1 MLDSPV
7 MPTRRTFLEA
17 AALASAGA
25 IAPMSHAA
33 PPRYKMGLQL
43 FTIRDAMARDVAGT
57 LKRIAALGYQEVE
70 TYGFDPEGIGYYKMP
85 ARDFAQRL
93 RDNGLTSPSGH
104 YDLNR
109 FATASDADLDR
120 YVDRCIEGA
129 RLVGH
134 HYITWP
140 FLDEPLRPLDS
151 FTRIVARF
159 NRIGERIAAGGLQ
172 FAYHN
177 HGFEFVEQN
186 GRIPYDIVL
195 HDTDP
200 KLVKLQIDL
209 YWLSHDS
216 KQPPRYWFEKAKGR
230 YEMWHVKD
238 MHKVSRDYTELGNGT
253 IDYPAIWPDAALSG
267 MKHFFVEQG
276 GNFAR
281 DSMQSVTDGAAYVKR
296 YLLPPP

>member
-1 MLDSPV
+1 
-7 MPTRRTFLEA
+7 MPTRRTFLQQA
-17 AALASAGA
+17 AAFTAAAGA
-25 IAPMSHAA
+25 IPPMSQAA

-43 FTIRDAMARDVAGT
+43 YTIRDAMARDAAGT
-57 LKRIAALGYQEVE
+57 LTRVAALGYQEVE
-70 TYGFDPEGIGYYKMP
+70 TYGFDPEAIGYYKRP
-85 ARDFAQRL
+85 AREFAQML

-109 FATASDADLDR
+109 FATASDADLNR

-134 HYITWP
+134 RYITWP
-140 FLDEPLRPLDS
+140 FLEEPLRPIES
-151 FTRIVARF
+151 FTRIVGRF
-159 NRIGERIAAGGLQ
+159 NGIGERIAKAGLQ

-177 HGFEFVEQN
+177 HGFEFVEQD
-186 GRIPYDIVL
+186 GRIPYDVVL
-195 HDTDP
+195 RDTDP
-200 KLVKLQIDL
+200 RLVKLQLDL

-216 KQPPRYWFEKAKGR
+216 KQTPRHWFERAPGR

-253 IDYPAIWPDAALSG
+253 IDYTRIWPDAAFSG

-276 GNFAR
+276 SNFAQ
-281 DSMQSVTDGAAYVKR
+281 DSMQSATDGAAYVKR
-296 YLLPPP
+296 YLLPPRP